1 MTAVWFNCLIIENQT
16 SFGVFH
22 RIHCRK
28 YIFRSEDVK
37 DEGEDFLN
45 EALEKAL
52 AELSPVNTDDEEDVS
67 NADDL
72 LLEIEEMINS

>member
-1 MTAVWFNCLIIENQT
+1 MNTRKPSIDSGSLPPYLLCL
-16 SFGVFH
+16 
-22 RIHCRK
+22 
-28 YIFRSEDVK
+28 IFRSEDDE
-37 DEGEDFLN
+37 DEGEDYLN
-45 EALEKAL
+45 EAL

>member
-1 MTAVWFNCLIIENQT
+1 MF
-16 SFGVFH
+16 
-22 RIHCRK
+22 
-28 YIFRSEDVK
+28 FRSEDVE

-45 EALEKAL
+45 EALEKAI

-72 LLEIEEMINS
+72 LLEIEEMII

>member
-1 MTAVWFNCLIIENQT
+1 ME
-16 SFGVFH
+16 
-22 RIHCRK
+22 
-28 YIFRSEDVK
+28 